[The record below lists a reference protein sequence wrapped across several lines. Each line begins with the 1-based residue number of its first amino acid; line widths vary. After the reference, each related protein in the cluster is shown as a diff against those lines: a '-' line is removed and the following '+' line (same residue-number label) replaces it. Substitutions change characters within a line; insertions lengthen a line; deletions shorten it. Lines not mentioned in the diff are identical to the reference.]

1 MSLFDNKGRIFG
13 IINVIDLLVILLIV
27 VVVARFMISSQNK
40 PASVQTKNIQVTLLV
55 KDVRDATSSVIKDG
69 DIIRETKTNLLLGKV
84 TNVDVKPADT
94 LVNTADGR
102 VVNYPNPV
110 LKDVYVTFV
119 GSGTAGENA
128 IVVGNSEI
136 RIGTQLSVKTNTYAV
151 ITTVM
156 GIKVL
161 D

>member
-13 IINVIDLLVILLIV
+13 IINVIDLLVILLIIV
-27 VVVARFMISSQNK
+27 VAARFMINSQNR
-40 PASVQTKNIQVTLLV
+40 PASIQAKKIQVTLLV

-69 DIIRETKTNLLLGKV
+69 DIVSETKTNLLLGKV
-84 TNVDVKPADT
+84 TKVEVQPADT

-136 RIGTQLSVKTNTYAV
+136 RIGTQLSVKTNTYSV